1 MKPAVIIVDM
11 LEDFINPGGAL
22 PVGKEGLKII
32 PNLQKLVGTCRE
44 KTIPLVY
51 SNDALVPDDF
61 LFQSRM
67 KPHAIKG
74 TSGAQVIKE
83 LQPGASDIIMP
94 KPRFSA
100 FFGTELDNILKNIGI
115 DTLVICG
122 VATEVCILSTAYD
135 GVCNNFKVIVL
146 DDCCAS
152 RHRVIHEHVISIL
165 KKSPLYPLLRVMT
178 LADFLQKFNLDY
190 PLIKPGVSPDNT

>member
-1 MKPAVIIVDM
+1 MKPAVIIIDM

-22 PVGKEGLKII
+22 PVGLEGLKII
-32 PNLQKLVGTCRE
+32 PDLQKLVGICRE
-44 KTIPLVY
+44 KAIPIVY
-51 SNDALVPDDF
+51 SNDALMPDDF
-61 LFQSRM
+61 LFHTRM

-74 TSGAQVIKE
+74 TAGARVIKE
-83 LQPGASDIIMP
+83 LKPEASDIIMP

-100 FFGTELDNILKNIGI
+100 FFGTELDGILKNIGI

-146 DDCCAS
+146 EDCCAS
-152 RHRVIHEHVISIL
+152 RRRGMHEKVLSIL
-165 KKSPLYPLLRVMT
+165 RASPLYPLLRVRT
-178 LADFLQKFNLDY
+178 LADFLASF
-190 PLIKPGVSPDNT
+190 